1 MEEPRK
7 LSSLKELN
15 TIFPKEHNVE
25 QLLAKIQR
33 KITLQKPK
41 LMKTEGSKINQKNIN
56 QELLYNL
63 ENKISPKLSQDV
75 ANKLEIIISE
85 LDFNNYERAF
95 EKLMELIKEIEDSV

>member
-1 MEEPRK
+1 MEEPRQ
-7 LSSLKELN
+7 LNSLKELDAM
-15 TIFPKEHNVE
+15 FPKPHNVE
-25 QLLAKIQR
+25 ILLAKIQK
-33 KITLQKPK
+33 KITLQKPR

-63 ENKISPKLSQDV
+63 ENKISPKFSQDV

-95 EKLMELIKEIEDSV
+95 ERLMELIKEIEDSV